1 MQIGGHDR
9 AIRPAHGGRQHERRL
24 LLEGPCRRGAQ
35 SRVYQHRYYSL
46 DVDQNASN
54 PSEIMLFAIGD
65 GGLTK
70 IAPL

>member
-1 MQIGGHDR
+1 MQISGHERATQLAHDDR
-9 AIRPAHGGRQHERRL
+9 QRERRL

-35 SRVYQHRYYSL
+35 SRVYQL
-46 DVDQNASN
+46 DVHQNASN